1 MHLHSYRLWNFR
13 RLRDVRVDLASDI
26 SIFVGANNSGK
37 TSATHAIELFASGS
51 KDRFSLFDFS
61 SHAWNEFKCLGD
73 ADPLGD
79 TTAQL
84 PSMHLDLWF
93 KVQEEDLYLVLPLL
107 PSSDWQNSLVGL
119 RVELGTRDGPE
130 TLRRYRHAKAEAAA
144 QASSLEGGPGS
155 YVPWPKSLTSFLERE
170 LQAEY
175 HLSYYVLDPA
185 GFDGAL
191 AQLAGYRLELLAGD
205 IAGKAVLDSLVR
217 VDFLDAQ
224 RHLADRATNA
234 PGAGGR
240 AEHLSRRLSRFYKRN
255 LAQREEDHTALRA
268 LSDSEAGMNLHLRQV
283 FQETLGSLSELG
295 YPGVGNPKLEIQS
308 ALNPASVMNQ
318 DARVNY
324 VLGEGD
330 EAVRL
335 PDSYSGLGFKNLIY
349 MVVEILD
356 VHQRWRDEEEGR
368 APLHL
373 IFVEEPETHLHAQL
387 QQVFIRKVLGL
398 VGGRDGP
405 FASQM
410 VVTTHSPHIVYERGF
425 GPIRYF
431 RRHVSDGAQETQV
444 VNLSAFQPGDAP
456 KDRHFLQRYL
466 KLTHCDLFFAD
477 AAILVE
483 GNVERL
489 LMPLM
494 IEKTAPRLRSAA
506 LCILEVGGAFGY
518 RFKELVEML
527 GIDTLVVTDIDS
539 VTAMVAPA
547 TGDVEAEEIEAEI
560 PHADEAAGP
569 VPRYGKMCLPGTD
582 GAVTSNR
589 TLVSWLPRLRTVA
602 ELLAAPEHL
611 KVSDIRGAPP
621 AKVRV
626 AYQTSCHVAWAGSTL
641 PLCGR
646 TLEEAFGLEN
656 PEWCQDAAQQAVG
669 LKLRARPADPAAL
682 AQGLHT
688 RVTGRGFD
696 KTNFA
701 LQVLS
706 CDKDSWEVPSYIADG
721 LLWLAEQV
729 ALEAREEAEAVA
741 GAAAVAG

>member
-13 RLRDVRVDLASDI
+13 RLRDVRVDLAPDI

-37 TSATHAIELFASGS
+37 TSATHAIEIFVSGS

-61 SHAWNEFKCLGD
+61 SHTWNEFKALGESDPSGD
-73 ADPLGD
+73 AA
-79 TTAQL
+79 AQL
-84 PSMHLDLWF
+84 PTMHLDLWF
-93 KVQEEDLYLVLPLL
+93 KVQEDDLYLVLPLL

-119 RVELGTRDGPE
+119 RVELGPSDGPE
-130 TLRRYRHAKAEAAA
+130 TLRRYRSARAAAAA

-155 YVPWPKSLTSFLERE
+155 YVPWPKSLAAFLERE

-175 HLSYYVLDPA
+175 QLTYHVLDPA
-185 GFDGAL
+185 GFDGHL
-191 AQLAGYRLELLAGD
+191 PQLPGYRPEPLAGD
-205 IAGKAVLDSLVR
+205 IKGKAVLDSLLR

-224 RHLADRATNA
+224 RHLADRAA
-234 PGAGGR
+234 GVPGAGGR

-268 LSDSEAGMNLHLRQV
+268 LSESEAGMNLHLKQV
-283 FQETLGSLSELG
+283 FEETLGSLAELG

-330 EAVRL
+330 SAVRL

-356 VHQRWRDEEEGR
+356 VHQRWRDEAENR

-398 VGGRDGP
+398 LGEPDGP

-425 GPIRYF
+425 DPIRYF

-444 VNLSAFQPGDAP
+444 VNLSAFQPGDSA

-477 AAILVE
+477 AVILVE

-494 IEKTAPRLRSAA
+494 IEKVAPRLRSAA
-506 LCILEVGGAFGY
+506 LCILEVGGAFGH
-518 RFKELVEML
+518 RFKELVETL

-539 VTAMVAPA
+539 VTATVASTA
-547 TGDVEAEEIEAEI
+547 GNVEAEEVELEI
-560 PHADEAAGP
+560 PQSDTSGEA
-569 VPRYGKMCLPGTD
+569 VVRYGKMCLPGIK

-589 TLVSWLPRLRTVA
+589 TLVSWLPRLHAVA
-602 ELLAAPEHL
+602 ELLAAPGHL
-611 KVSDIRGAPP
+611 KVLDIPAAGP

-626 AYQTSCHVAWAGSTL
+626 AYQTSRPVAWAGSTV

-656 PEWCQDAAQQAVG
+656 AEWCQHAEQQTVG
-669 LKLRARPADPAAL
+669 LKLRGRPADPETL
-682 AQGLHT
+682 AKGLHL

-701 LQVLS
+701 LQVLAR
-706 CDKDSWEVPSYIADG
+706 DKGSWSVPSYIGEG

-741 GAAAVAG
+741 GAAAATG